1 MRIFSSI
8 KGKLLLFSLMLLFVP
23 TITVGLFSYM
33 EAKGSLNAVGE
44 QLIQNSVYDAMKL
57 VEQVYSEVEKGNMT
71 KEQGQERLKEQLI
84 GPLQADG
91 TRELTNNVDL
101 GEYGYLYI
109 LDASGILVGHVNR
122 EGDSLW
128 NDKDENGDYFIRDV
142 IDAANEGG
150 QFTYY
155 DFALPDGTGEAEK
168 LTYSMTFEPW
178 DWIVVSG
185 SYLQDFNAPAKT
197 VLKTMFMTIVVTAII
212 CVGAVI
218 AFANHI
224 AEPLRK
230 LMADA
235 RRVAEGDLTSTFD
248 EVARQDEVG
257 ALTRHFSHMVQQLKA
272 VISGVN
278 DTTTTIQGAS
288 ANLLAVAE
296 ETTAYG
302 DDILHAADE
311 VAKGTMLQAEQTDEA
326 RHMTDMLSA
335 QIETLQQQNEVMA
348 TNAHVMQASSE
359 DGRQNVEELERLS
372 TTTVSQVDDMK
383 ATIEALQQKVQQV
396 DVIVGSIT
404 TISAQTNLLALN
416 ASIEAARAGEHGKGF
431 AVVAEEVRKLADETN
446 SATQLAQ
453 QTLENIS
460 EHTESVTTKMQA
472 TVSVVAQQQ
481 HAVRTTEK
489 SFYDVEEA
497 LQHVAE
503 AMSHIAQ
510 TIGTLQQTQQN
521 FATTIHSIAEISQ
534 HHAGMVEE
542 VNASV
547 DEQQRAVAVITNA
560 SNVLTDD
567 LLMLQEAVQQFR
579 VR

>member
-1 MRIFSSI
+1 MQIFSSI
-8 KGKLLLFSLMLLFVP
+8 KGKLLLFSLLLLFVP

-44 QLIQNSVYDAMKL
+44 QLIQNSVYDAMQL
-57 VEQVYSEVEKGNMT
+57 VEQVYSEVESGNLT
-71 KEQGQERLKEQLI
+71 KEEGQEHLKEKLI
-84 GPLQADG
+84 GPLQEDG
-91 TRELTNNVDL
+91 TRQLTNKVDL

-109 LDASGILVGHVNR
+109 LDTNGVLVGHVNR

-128 NDKDENGDYFIRDV
+128 DDKDENGNYFIRDV
-142 IDAANEGG
+142 IDAANAGG
-150 QFTYY
+150 AFTYY

-168 LTYSMTFEPW
+168 LTYSVAFEQW

-185 SYLQDFNAPAKT
+185 SYLQDFNAPANT
-197 VLKTMFMTIVVTAII
+197 VLKTMFITIVITSII

-218 AFANHI
+218 FFANHI
-224 AEPLRK
+224 AMPLRK
-230 LMADA
+230 LMVDA
-235 RRVAEGDLTSTFD
+235 RRVAEGDLTSTFE
-248 EVARQDEVG
+248 EVNRKDEVG
-257 ALTRHFSHMVQQLKA
+257 ALTRHFSHMVQQLKV

-311 VAKGTMLQAEQTDEA
+311 VAKGTMRQAEQTDEA
-326 RHMTDMLSA
+326 RHMTDVLSA
-335 QIETLQQQNEVMA
+335 QIETLQKQNEMMA

-416 ASIEAARAGEHGKGF
+416 ASIE
-431 AVVAEEVRKLADETN
+431 
-446 SATQLAQ
+446 
-453 QTLENIS
+453 
-460 EHTESVTTKMQA
+460 
-472 TVSVVAQQQ
+472 
-481 HAVRTTEK
+481 
-489 SFYDVEEA
+489 
-497 LQHVAE
+497 
-503 AMSHIAQ
+503 
-510 TIGTLQQTQQN
+510 
-521 FATTIHSIAEISQ
+521 
-534 HHAGMVEE
+534 
-542 VNASV
+542 
-547 DEQQRAVAVITNA
+547 
-560 SNVLTDD
+560 
-567 LLMLQEAVQQFR
+567 
-579 VR
+579 

>member
-8 KGKLLLFSLMLLFVP
+8 KGKLLLFSLLLLFVP
-23 TITVGLFSYM
+23 TITVGVFSYM
-33 EAKGSLNAVGE
+33 EAKESLNTVGE

-57 VEQVYSEVEKGNMT
+57 VEQVYREVENGSIS
-71 KEQGQERLKEQLI
+71 KEEGQERLKEQLI
-84 GPLQADG
+84 GPMQEDG

-109 LDASGILVGHVNR
+109 LDANGILVGHVNR
-122 EGDSLW
+122 EGESLW
-128 NDKDENGDYFIRDV
+128 EDKDENGDYFIRDV
-142 IDAANEGG
+142 IDAAHEGG
-150 QFTYY
+150 EFTYY

-178 DWIVVSG
+178 DWIIVSG
-185 SYLQDFNAPAKT
+185 SYLQDFNAPANT
-197 VLKTMFMTIVVTAII
+197 VLKTMFITIIVTSII
-212 CVGAVI
+212 CVSAVI
-218 AFANHI
+218 LFADHI
-224 AEPLRK
+224 AQPLRQ

-235 RRVAEGDLTSTFD
+235 RRVAEGDLTSTF
-248 EVARQDEVG
+248 EETGRNDEVG
-257 ALTRHFSHMVQQLKA
+257 VLTRHFSHMVQQLKT

-278 DTTTTIQGAS
+278 ETTTTIQGAS

-311 VAKGTMLQAEQTDEA
+311 VAKGTMRQAEQTDEA

-335 QIETLQQQNEVMA
+335 QIEMLQQQNEVMA

-372 TTTVSQVDDMK
+372 TTTVSQVDDMQ

-416 ASIEAARAGEHGKGF
+416 ASIEAARAGDHGKGF

-446 SATQLAQ
+446 NATQLAQ
-453 QTLENIS
+453 QTLGNIS

-497 LQHVAE
+497 LQHVTD
-503 AMSHIAQ
+503 AMAHIAK

-534 HHAGMVEE
+534 HHAGMVQE

-579 VR
+579 VQ